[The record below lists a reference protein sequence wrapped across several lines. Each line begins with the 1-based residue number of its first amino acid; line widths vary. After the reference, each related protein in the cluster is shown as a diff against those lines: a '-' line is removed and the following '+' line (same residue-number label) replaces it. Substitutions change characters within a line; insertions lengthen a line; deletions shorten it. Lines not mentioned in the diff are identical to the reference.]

1 MQIVLLCDGKY
12 TKSME
17 NVAKA
22 TLWQSNESSHLNVF
36 LSRCNRTVAFTEM
49 VIYISLLSSQCMISL
64 SLQSFRFS
72 LQPNGNAYGDGH
84 GLVTI
89 RMKPD
94 SQGRFGF
101 NVKVRKV

>member
-1 MQIVLLCDGKY
+1 MIVSCFQWSMQ
-12 TKSME
+12 
-17 NVAKA
+17 A
-22 TLWQSNESSHLNVF
+22 
-36 LSRCNRTVAFTEM
+36 
-49 VIYISLLSSQCMISL
+49 SLLIICALVSSPFAIY
-64 SLQSFRFS
+64 FTGIFFS

-101 NVKVRKV
+101 NVKVRNINVSNITSNVALTSVA